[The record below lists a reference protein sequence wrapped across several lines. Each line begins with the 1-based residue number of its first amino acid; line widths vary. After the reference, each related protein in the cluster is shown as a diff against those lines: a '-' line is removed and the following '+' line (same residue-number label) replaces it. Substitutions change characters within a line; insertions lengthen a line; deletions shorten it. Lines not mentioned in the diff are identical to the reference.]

1 MDEQR
6 QQTLS
11 TLDRQLLAL
20 SRRLLPD
27 VQQRIIR
34 QFICDR
40 REQRLRQCGA
50 VAQPA
55 EQRALNP
62 SIAVRTRAAQVS

>member
-6 QQTLS
+6 QQALS
-11 TLDRQLLAL
+11 DLDRQLLAL
-20 SRRLLPD
+20 SRRLVSD
-27 VQQRIIR
+27 VQKRIIR
-34 QFICDR
+34 RFICDR
-40 REQRLRQCGA
+40 RNRQRNCGA

-62 SIAVRTRAAQVS
+62 SIAVRTRAAQVSG